1 MLDPALQ
8 SPYGQGTL
16 PATLPLQEDEV
27 RSEIQ
32 AVVSV
37 WCSVSPVRLSII
49 S

>member
-16 PATLPLQEDEV
+16 PVAPPLQEDEV

-32 AVVSV
+32 ADVYLFGAQ
-37 WCSVSPVRLSII
+37 CPQ
-49 S
+49 